1 MTRLSVLPPPGQT
14 WKKAVKPYTDCPA
27 EGKHNPRAARRQLTQ
42 RLKGVAQA
50 RQPNPNLCDEAFE
63 DRLGAPD
70 RSLCRRDRCAPSN
83 HPRSSRWGHVAEVDV
98 SDMEWGRDVANA
110 SIDMVA
116 PDAMQNM
123 AVEVSHA
130 QLRNKIL
137 NTIKKRGEITH
148 RNLYASINSSTRSK
162 RYLRSGQ
169 YLVGH
174 R

>member
-50 RQPNPNLCDEAFE
+50 RQPNPNLCDEAFK

-70 RSLCRRDRCAPSN
+70 RSLCRRDRYAPSN
-83 HPRSSRWGHVAEVDV
+83 HPRSRPMGPCRV

-116 PDAMQNM
+116 PDAMQNV

-130 QLRNKIL
+130 QLRNKVL

-169 YLVGH
+169 YLVRH